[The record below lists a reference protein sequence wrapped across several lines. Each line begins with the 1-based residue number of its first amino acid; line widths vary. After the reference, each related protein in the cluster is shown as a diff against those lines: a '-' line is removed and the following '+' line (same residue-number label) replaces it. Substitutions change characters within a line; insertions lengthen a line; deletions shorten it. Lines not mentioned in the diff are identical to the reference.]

1 MRKEILFI
9 FLIIS
14 FFTSCASKKTIGLNE
29 VSNISIPDKW
39 EIEIASSID
48 LNEKWWEEFND
59 PILNRYLTTFLDKNI
74 DIEKVMLNTRKAKQG
89 AVLSTSNLFPTF
101 SGSINGSE
109 SEQNT
114 AGFPPIFSTL
124 FGQNSDDVDT
134 FNQENYNLSLNTQW
148 EIDLWGKLR
157 QGRLASKQQYLS
169 IYYYEDFLRLSLVA
183 EATKLYFSI
192 IEAEQ
197 LVKNAEKKNENAE
210 VLFNLYD
217 LRYRKGSISNKAYQ
231 QSKILL
237 NSSRSDL
244 ENKKNILNTLKREAN
259 SLNRYYPST
268 DFIVSPNLPN
278 SLPEFE
284 AVIPADIVKKRPDLI
299 AQQYN
304 LLSSS
309 ALDKQ
314 ALRTLLPTFNVVGS
328 YGTSTNE
335 LQDLLKEDF
344 TVWSQGINL
353 FLPIFNAGKLVANK
367 KIAKSNKEIAMLDFI
382 NSVLNAYK
390 EIENYLQ
397 ADLVSQNTLSRFEE
411 NIISSKQI
419 YDSSIREFEMGI
431 ITFEETLNA
440 SNEYYQNLDLLAG
453 IKKIRLEQR
462 INLILAFGGG
472 FKYIK

>member
-1 MRKEILFI
+1 M
-9 FLIIS
+9 
-14 FFTSCASKKTIGLNE
+14 
-29 VSNISIPDKW
+29 
-39 EIEIASSID
+39 
-48 LNEKWWEEFND
+48 
-59 PILNRYLTTFLDKNI
+59 
-74 DIEKVMLNTRKAKQG
+74 
-89 AVLSTSNLFPTF
+89 
-101 SGSINGSE
+101 
-109 SEQNT
+109 
-114 AGFPPIFSTL
+114 
-124 FGQNSDDVDT
+124 
-134 FNQENYNLSLNTQW
+134 
-148 EIDLWGKLR
+148 
-157 QGRLASKQQYLS
+157 
-169 IYYYEDFLRLSLVA
+169 RLSLVA

-217 LRYRKGSISNKAYQ
+217 LRYKKGSISNKAYQ

-259 SLNRYYPST
+259 SLSRYYPST
-268 DFIVSPNLPN
+268 DFIVSPNLPS